1 MKFVLLSSLLLF
13 GYGLSYAELEF
24 GKSFSSG
31 KLYTGLPEINVMGNG
46 ISIID
51 GDVTPDV
58 TDLTDFGNQSICAGV
73 TTVTFTIENPGSGN
87 LNLGS
92 LNISGVDAA
101 EFSVVSFPSALVS
114 GGGFTTFQVTF
125 DPSSIGLKNAI
136 ITVNNDDSDE
146 AVYDFAIQGM
156 GTDPEINVQ
165 GNGNTINDGSS
176 TPSGSNHTGFGPVL
190 VCIGTN
196 TRTYTIS
203 NSGTGNLVIGAG
215 GITLTGTHAFD
226 YTIGGISLP
235 ASIPSGGSTTFTVT
249 SDPSGTGNR
258 LATVNI
264 ANNDCS
270 EAVYNF
276 AIQTNGQADATA
288 PVAPVLGMMT
298 SECSLTLPVP
308 TANDNCAGVVSGT
321 TATVFPITTQGTTVV
336 TWTFNDGNGNASTA
350 DQTVIIDDVT
360 APVVP
365 TLSDVAGECSVT
377 LSVPT
382 TTDNCTGII
391 TATTSTSFPVTALG
405 TTVVTWL
412 FDDGNGN
419 TATTTQ
425 NVVITDTIDPVIV
438 NCPTTINS
446 AANASGC
453 NATVSWL
460 PPAATDNCIASPILT
475 ASHSPGTVFP
485 LGTTAVTYAFDDGN
499 GNSSVCAF
507 NVVVINNLTAT
518 ASLTD
523 VLCSGT
529 STGAI
534 ELTVSGSSGY
544 SFDWNSGLYATE
556 DIASLPQGTYT
567 VTITDAND
575 CELIDTFTLVD
586 PADLMVTVDAFTNP
600 TTCLS
605 ADGTAQISITGGTV
619 TGAYSADWTDGG
631 VYSSAV
637 EDPID
642 LTDGIFTLTVTD
654 DNGCEE
660 TATVTLI
667 DPNGP
672 VISYNATSDTLLTCN
687 GDSDGNINIDVTLLG
702 GATSVNYD
710 WNLGAYSTE
719 DISGLIAGNYSVIV
733 TDNNSCSSVTSFAV
747 NEPAALVVNATAA
760 PNGDMVF
767 ANSSLGT
774 YQWIDCSTMT
784 AIPGA
789 TSQFYF
795 PVVNGNYAVVITEG
809 ACSDTSLCVAAFS
822 VGVDEVKDDGAISV
836 FPNPSNGLFYLS
848 SSVPLEKMELIDLS
862 GKQLLVETQTFQQID
877 LTELQN
883 GVYFVRVTTIDKEE
897 KTLRL
902 VKE

>member
-1 MKFVLLSSLLLF
+1 MKFVLFSSLLLF
-13 GYGLSYAELEF
+13 GYSLSYAELEF
-24 GKSFSSG
+24 GKSFSNG
-31 KLYTGLPEINVMGNG
+31 NLYTGLPEINVLGNG

-51 GDVTPDV
+51 GDITPDV

-92 LNISGVDAA
+92 LNISGVDAT

-114 GGGFTTFQVTF
+114 GGGFTTFQVAF
-125 DPSSIGLKNAI
+125 NPSSIGLKNAV

-235 ASIPSGGSTTFTVT
+235 VSIPSGGSTTFTVT

-258 LATVNI
+258 LATVTI

-270 EAVYNF
+270 EAVYDF

-288 PVAPVLGMMT
+288 PVAPALAMMT

-321 TATVFPITTQGTTVV
+321 TATVFPITSQGTTVV
-336 TWTFNDGNGNASTA
+336 TWTFNDGNGNSSTA

-360 APVVP
+360 APVAP
-365 TLSDVAGECSVT
+365 TLSDMTDVCSVTLSAPSTTDNCAGVITGTTSTVFPITTQGTTTVIWLFDDGNGNSITSNQMVTIADTTSPLVPTLADVTGECSVT
-377 LSVPT
+377 LSVPS
-382 TTDNCTGII
+382 TTDNCAGVV
-391 TATTSTSFPVTALG
+391 AGTTSTSFPVTALG

-419 TATTTQ
+419 TATATQ
-425 NVVITDTIDPVIV
+425 SVILTDTINPVV
-438 NCPTTINS
+438 SNCPSIITEMVNS
-446 AANASGC
+446 ANCDAV
-453 NATVSWL
+453 VSWTE
-460 PPAATDNCIASPILT
+460 PTATDNCSANPSFIASQN
-475 ASHSPGTVFP
+475 PGTVFP
-485 LGTTAVTYAFDDGN
+485 LGTTIVTYTVDDGN
-499 GNSSVCAF
+499 GNSAVCVF
-507 NVVVINNLTAT
+507 DVVVVSNL
-518 ASLTD
+518 
-523 VLCSGT
+523 
-529 STGAI
+529 
-534 ELTVSGSSGY
+534 
-544 SFDWNSGLYATE
+544 
-556 DIASLPQGTYT
+556 
-567 VTITDAND
+567 
-575 CELIDTFTLVD
+575 
-586 PADLMVTVDAFTNP
+586 
-600 TTCLS
+600 
-605 ADGTAQISITGGTV
+605 
-619 TGAYSADWTDGG
+619 
-631 VYSSAV
+631 
-637 EDPID
+637 
-642 LTDGIFTLTVTD
+642 
-654 DNGCEE
+654 
-660 TATVTLI
+660 
-667 DPNGP
+667 
-672 VISYNATSDTLLTCN
+672 
-687 GDSDGNINIDVTLLG
+687 
-702 GATSVNYD
+702 
-710 WNLGAYSTE
+710 
-719 DISGLIAGNYSVIV
+719 
-733 TDNNSCSSVTSFAV
+733 
-747 NEPAALVVNATAA
+747 NATATTDA
-760 PNGDMVF
+760 SGAGILAN
-767 ANSSLGT
+767 NSSGT
-774 YQWIDCSTMT
+774 YQWINCATMT

-789 TSQFYF
+789 TAQSYF
-795 PVVNGNYAVVITEG
+795 PPANGNYAVIVTENG
-809 ACSDTSLCVAAFS
+809 CSDTSACANVFA
-822 VGVDEVKDDGAISV
+822 VGLQEFVENTVISV

-862 GKQLLVETQTFQQID
+862 GKRILEETQNFQQID
-877 LTELQN
+877 LAKLQN
-883 GVYFVRVTTIDKEE
+883 GVYLLKIITLENEE